1 MNQDRGPHEEKT
13 GEAAVLLSG
22 NDWRRLYFYQKTD
35 TLYQLTYIFCKRF
48 LPKYGDRTVD
58 QMVQAARS
66 GKQNIVEGIEDGRS
80 STEMQL
86 RLINVARSSLQELRE
101 DYQDYLNTRQLTL
114 WNSAHPRY
122 DGMLRFCRQH
132 NGFEQYA
139 ALAERW
145 TDEVF
150 CNTAITLCHMTD
162 KMLCS
167 YLNRLQKEFVEHGG
181 IKERMYAARTGYRK
195 EQDKRLQTMQAAN
208 TRMKQENDALR
219 AEVEMLKAE
228 VAALQAKLKERGL

>member
-13 GEAAVLLSG
+13 GEVDVLLPG
-22 NDWRRLYFYQKTD
+22 NDWRQLYFYQKAD
-35 TLYQLTYIFCKRF
+35 TLYQLPYIFCRRF

-101 DYQDYLNTRQLTL
+101 DYQDYLNTRQLAL

-122 DGMLRFCRQH
+122 DGMLRFCRKY

-150 CNTAITLCHMTD
+150 VIQPSRFAT
-162 KMLCS
+162 
-167 YLNRLQKEFVEHGG
+167 
-181 IKERMYAARTGYRK
+181 
-195 EQDKRLQTMQAAN
+195 
-208 TRMKQENDALR
+208 
-219 AEVEMLKAE
+219 
-228 VAALQAKLKERGL
+228 